1 MRPLRLRVEGITRFR
16 EEQEIDFEGNEL
28 ELFAI
33 VGETG
38 SGKTSLL
45 DSMTLALYG
54 EVARV
59 DGTQVSVR
67 EMVSQGL
74 PSMQVMFDFQVG
86 RDRFRVTRRI
96 PALTSRAQAKVTLE
110 RLVDGV
116 AEQYGPG
123 SDRIRDTNA
132 IIRRLVGLDFHG
144 FTRSL
149 LLPQGRFAEFLT
161 GEADERRKLL
171 SDLLDLHL
179 FERMKKRAG
188 ELEGKARA
196 AADAAER
203 LLEDAFAH
211 ATPGALRAAR
221 VQAKEAAERER
232 ALTAARDQ
240 VVALAQRWA
249 ATERAAAD
257 LRTCAKEAADLAARA
272 GGAGREAASFAA
284 RAEGVEERLAALRS
298 ALEARASDSAG
309 AIAQREKAERAGGSL
324 AELSAARERATRLVE
339 ERADAAEERA
349 TLERAR
355 EAIPS
360 LVADADG
367 RDAEARSAE
376 IALADS
382 EARLEEADAA
392 LEDAQHADAV
402 AAVAAGLT
410 PGDPCPVCGSP
421 LEAIPE
427 APGTEA
433 IERARAQRAEAKL
446 AVGSTRKAAEAAA
459 RAATRTRTAA
469 DRAAKEVEDETA
481 RLGKREQR
489 VAGMEADLVA
499 SSFPDGMPA
508 DPVVD
513 LDGRI
518 ERLTA
523 LVAAEARAR
532 QALDD
537 GRQACADAERDLTE
551 LRELLAELAGRLVL
565 DPSPVVARASLAAGE
580 DVSAPSL
587 PPPVADATDAGALVE
602 RAAAV
607 AAELGA
613 LADRL
618 RALADDRA
626 AAEPELLA
634 EAAAVVGGLV
644 PPADR
649 LADLRMAVE
658 DELAK
663 ARHSKTVGEQTAK
676 ELDRDVRKR
685 RAMEADVR
693 SQRTRAALM
702 SALARELRA
711 DRIVTYLQGE
721 ALKLLCHAGSRHL
734 LELSDRRYRLEYP
747 GDEFHVVDG
756 ENGDERRHVRTLSGG
771 ETFLAS
777 LSLALALAEQVT
789 SLAVTEKAQLES
801 LFLDEG
807 FGTLD
812 PDTLEKVAGAIE
824 HLGGD
829 GRMVGVVTHVRA
841 LAERLPVR
849 IEVQRTARGS
859 TLSVAH

>member
-16 EEQEIDFEGNEL
+16 EAQQIDFEGNEL

-45 DSMTLALYG
+45 DAMTLALYG

-74 PSMQVMFDFQVG
+74 PSMQVMLDFQVG

-96 PALTSRAQAKVTLE
+96 PALTSRSGPKVKLE
-110 RLVDGV
+110 RLVDGI

-123 SDRIRDTNA
+123 SDRSKETNA
-132 IIRRLVGLDFHG
+132 IIQRMVGLDFDG
-144 FTRSL
+144 FTRSV

-161 GEADERRKLL
+161 GEAKKRRDLL
-171 SDLLDLHL
+171 NDLLDLHL

-196 AADAAER
+196 EADAAER
-203 LLEDAFAH
+203 LLEDAFGH
-211 ATPGALRAAR
+211 ATPAALRAAR
-221 VQAKEAAERER
+221 AQAKEAAGRER
-232 ALTAARDQ
+232 ALTSARDQ
-240 VVALAQRWA
+240 VEALAQRWA

-257 LRTCAKEAADLAARA
+257 LRTCAREAADLAARA
-272 GGAGREAASFAA
+272 GEAGREAASLAA
-284 RAEGVEERLAALRS
+284 RAEGVEERLAGLRS
-298 ALEARASDSAG
+298 ALEARGSDSAG
-309 AIAQREKAERAGGSL
+309 ATAEREKAERSGGSL
-324 AELSAARERATRLVE
+324 ADLSAARERATRLVE

-360 LVADADG
+360 LVADADA

-376 IALADS
+376 VELAES
-382 EARLEEADAA
+382 EAQLEEADAA

-402 AAVAAGLT
+402 AAVAAGLS

-427 APGTEA
+427 APGAEA
-433 IERARAQRAEAKL
+433 IERARAQRAEARR

-459 RAATRTRTAA
+459 RAATKARTAA
-469 DRAAKEVEDETA
+469 DRVAKDVEVETA

-489 VAGMEADLVA
+489 LAAMEADLA
-499 SSFPDGMPA
+499 TRCFPDGMPA
-508 DPVVD
+508 DPVAD
-513 LDGRI
+513 LDARI

-523 LVAAEARAR
+523 LAVAEDRAR

-537 GRQACADAERDLTE
+537 ARQAAADAERDRTE

-565 DPSPVVARASLAAGE
+565 DPSPIVARATLAAGE

-587 PPPVADATDAGALVE
+587 PSPGADATDAGALLA
-602 RAAAV
+602 RATAVTAA
-607 AAELGA
+607 LGA

-626 AAEPELLA
+626 AAEPEMLA
-634 EAAAVVGGLV
+634 EAAAAVGNLV
-644 PPADR
+644 PPAER

-663 ARHSKTVGEQTAK
+663 ARDAKTVAEQTAK
-676 ELDRDVRKR
+676 ELDSDVRKR
-685 RAMEADVR
+685 RSMEAEVKT
-693 SQRTRAALM
+693 QRGRVALM
-702 SALARELRA
+702 SVLARELRA
-711 DRIVTYLQGE
+711 DRIVAYLQGE

-734 LELSDRRYRLEYP
+734 LELSHGRYRLEHA

-812 PDTLEKVAGAIE
+812 PDTLENVAAAIE

-849 IEVQRTARGS
+849 IEIKRTARGS
-859 TLSVAH
+859 LLTVAH

>member
-16 EEQEIDFEGNEL
+16 EVQEIDFEGNEL

-45 DSMTLALYG
+45 DAMTLALYG
-54 EVARV
+54 DLARV

-74 PSMQVMFDFQVG
+74 PSMQVMLDFQVG

-96 PALTSRAQAKVTLE
+96 PALTSRTQAKVTLE

-116 AEQYGPG
+116 PEQYGPG
-123 SDRIRDTNA
+123 ADRILETNA
-132 IIRRLVGLDFHG
+132 IIQRMVGLDFHG
-144 FTRSL
+144 FTRSV

-161 GEADERRKLL
+161 GEATKRRDLL
-171 SDLLDLHL
+171 NDLLDLHL

-196 AADAAER
+196 EADAAER
-203 LLEDAFAH
+203 LLEDALAH
-211 ATPGALRAAR
+211 ATPAALRAAR
-221 VQAKEAAERER
+221 AEAKKAAGRER

-240 VVALAQRWA
+240 VLALAQRWA
-249 ATERAAAD
+249 AAERAAAD

-272 GGAGREAASFAA
+272 GETGREAAELAA
-284 RAEGVEERLAALRS
+284 RAEGIGERLAGVRS
-298 ALEARASDSAG
+298 ALEARESDWAG
-309 AIAQREKAERAGGSL
+309 ATAAREEAERTGGSP
-324 AELSAARERATRLVE
+324 ADLSAARERAKRLVE
-339 ERADAAEERA
+339 ERADAVGERA
-349 TLERAR
+349 DLERAR
-355 EAIPS
+355 EALPS
-360 LVADADG
+360 LEADAQA
-367 RDAEARSAE
+367 RDAEAGSSQTELGRR
-376 IALADS
+376 

-392 LEDAQHADAV
+392 LEEAHHADAV
-402 AAVAAGLT
+402 AAVAAGLS

-421 LEAIPE
+421 LGEIPE
-427 APGTEA
+427 APGAEA
-433 IERARAQRAEAKL
+433 IGRARAQRAEAKR
-446 AVGSTRKAAEAAA
+446 AVDTTRKAAEAAA
-459 RAATRTRTAA
+459 RAALDARTSA
-469 DRAAKEVEDETA
+469 DRVAKDIDMAAA
-481 RLGKREQR
+481 RLATREGNL
-489 VAGMEADLVA
+489 AAMEADLA
-499 SSFPDGMPA
+499 TSSFPNGVPE
-508 DPVVD
+508 DPVTE
-513 LDGRI
+513 LEGRI

-523 LVAAEARAR
+523 LATAEGRAR
-532 QALDD
+532 QALEEA
-537 GRQACADAERDLTE
+537 RRAAADAERDRIT
-551 LRELLAELAGRLVL
+551 LRERLAGLAGRLVL
-565 DPSPVVARASLAAGE
+565 DPSPIVARATEAAGE
-580 DVSAPSL
+580 DVSPPSL
-587 PPPVADATDAGALVE
+587 PPAGADVTDAGALLT
-602 RAAAV
+602 RATAV
-607 AAELGA
+607 AAALGA
-613 LADRL
+613 FADRL
-618 RALADDRA
+618 RALADVRA

-634 EAAAVVGGLV
+634 EAATAVGDLV
-644 PPADR
+644 PPAEG
-649 LADLRMAVE
+649 LADLRVAVE

-663 ARHSKTVGEQTAK
+663 ARDAKTVAEQTAK
-676 ELDRDVRKR
+676 ELDSDVRKR
-685 RAMEADVR
+685 RAMEADVKT
-693 SQRTRAALM
+693 QRGRVALM
-702 SALARELRA
+702 STLARELRA
-711 DRIVTYLQGE
+711 DRIVAYLQGE

-734 LELSDRRYRLEYP
+734 LELSDGRYRLEYP

-859 TLSVAH
+859 TLSVAN